1 MELNYRKQLRMPIK
15 YLPGFQYGFNGYGQ
29 YNQQYWSPV
38 YGSQNIPKYNFD
50 SNVSLSNRF
59 GNNTT
64 INGQY
69 GTTGVNGSTIPQIFG
84 NGKYTQRSRFNP
96 GSINAAGILS
106 SGINMYSSVRD
117 AFGDVK
123 SSDQIMNESGS
134 GYGSVNGFKYEKLN
148 DINGDPQRAEVKSQ
162 NTRTTLATVGS
173 GAALGATIG
182 STLGPVGGVVG
193 GAIGA
198 VGGLITG
205 IFAGGHRKRKL
216 ERRLREAEIRKTN
229 INDYNLSSAQ
239 SGYMINDYYNQNGD
253 TRDDMLTFKNGK
265 DQSISVPNG
274 NKNSNVVTSA
284 GKIQAPANARV
295 AAGESVIDNID
306 DVNKTTGY
314 VVKDGELG
322 KDTNLANLNNSTVV
336 LGQDIDWRNGKT
348 FRDQSLPY
356 TLALEKINKKYENRT
371 NDKINKLRGRLGQD
385 SDKFQQEQV
394 NKIKQPIVDKLKDL
408 SERQSL
414 QHQYSQNMQTNNQ
427 LPGYKDGK
435 PNYGYIEPASWM
447 SNAVP
452 MGIGMMAS
460 LGQYFQAKKQGIHTP
475 DIYAANPYEQAAL
488 QEQAKLRI
496 NPYNAIQK
504 VYDQDNLN
512 RYMINRAGGLS
523 GAQKYLANVAA
534 GLSTQREL
542 ADTIQKAQEINNQYR
557 GKWAESA
564 ANLGVQY
571 ASRRQQANQYNTEYA
586 SQAHAARQQGMQMG
600 LRNFMDYIQQ
610 YAANEYK
617 RRTGN
622 GMLGLYQQKVDMDRE
637 NMRSYYNKDN
647 REAGDL
653 IVPTQPV
660 VGDVVYPNI
669 TSGVYN
675 IQNPGT
681 IKLRNNKQ
689 LNNAVRY
696 FGYPTQNVQPYQY
709 IPNTNYITNFTQMP
723 PVNYKWNDII

>member
-69 GTTGVNGSTIPQIFG
+69 GTTGVNGSTLPQIFG
-84 NGKYTQRSRFNP
+84 NGQYTQRSRFNP

-205 IFAGGHRKRKL
+205 IFAGGYRKRKL

-239 SGYMINDYYNQNGD
+239 SDYMINDYYNQNGD
-253 TRDDMLTFKNGK
+253 TSNDMLTFKNGK
-265 DQSISVPNG
+265 DQLTNVPQTGVNH
-274 NKNSNVVTSA
+274 NVVTSN
-284 GKIQAPANARV
+284 GKMQAPANARV

-306 DVNKTTGY
+306 DVNNTTGY
-314 VVKDGELG
+314 VVKDGKLG
-322 KDTNLANLNNSTVV
+322 KDTNLANLNDSTIV
-336 LGQDIDWRNGKT
+336 LGQDVDWRNGKT

-356 TLALEKINKKYENRT
+356 TLALEKINKKYENRA

-408 SERQSL
+408 SEQQSL
-414 QHQYSQNMQTNNQ
+414 QHQYIQNMQTNNQ

-452 MGIGMMAS
+452 RGIGMMAS

-542 ADTIQKAQEINNQYR
+542 ADTIQKAQEVNNQYR

-564 ANLGVQY
+564 ANLGAQY
-571 ASRRQQANQYNTEYA
+571 ASRKQQANQYNTEYA
-586 SQAHAARQQGMQMG
+586 SMAHAARQQGMQMG

-660 VGDVVYPNI
+660 AGDAVYPNI

-681 IKLRNNKQ
+681 IKLRNGKQ

-696 FGYPTQNVQPYQY
+696 SGYPTQNVQPYQY

>member
-69 GTTGVNGSTIPQIFG
+69 GTTGINGSTLPQIFG
-84 NGKYTQRSRFNP
+84 NGQYTQRSRFNP

-193 GAIGA
+193 GVIGA

-239 SGYMINDYYNQNGD
+239 SDYMTNDYYNQNGD

-306 DVNKTTGY
+306 DVNNTTGY
-314 VVKDGELG
+314 VVKDGKLG
-322 KDTNLANLNNSTVV
+322 KDTNLANLNDSTIV
-336 LGQDIDWRNGKT
+336 LGQDVDWRNGKT

-356 TLALEKINKKYENRT
+356 TLALEKINKKYENRA

-408 SERQSL
+408 SDQQSL

-427 LPGYKDGK
+427 LQGYKDGK

-460 LGQYFQAKKQGIHTP
+460 LGQYFQAKKQGIRTP

-488 QEQAKLRI
+488 QEQAKLKV

-542 ADTIQKAQEINNQYR
+542 ADTIQKAQEVNNQYR

-564 ANLGVQY
+564 ANLGAQY
-571 ASRRQQANQYNTEYA
+571 ASRRQQANQYNTEYEA
-586 SQAHAARQQGMQMG
+586 SAHAARQQGMQMG
-600 LRNFMDYIQQ
+600 IRNFMDYIQQ

-622 GMLGLYQQKVDMDRE
+622 GMLSLYQQKNNMDRE
-637 NMRSYYNKDN
+637 NMQRYYKNHKDDYQN
-647 REAGDL
+647 
-653 IVPTQPV
+653 TQ
-660 VGDVVYPNI
+660 VVYTLPNTQ
-669 TSGVYN
+669 TSGY
-675 IQNPGT
+675 G
-681 IKLRNNKQ
+681 
-689 LNNAVRY
+689 VRDY
-696 FGYPTQNVQPYQY
+696 GYPTQNVQPYQY
-709 IPNTNYITNFTQMP
+709 IPSTNYITNFTQMP
-723 PVNYKWNDII
+723 PINYKWNNII

>member
-69 GTTGVNGSTIPQIFG
+69 GTTGVNGSTLPQIFG
-84 NGKYTQRSRFNP
+84 NGQYTQRSRFNP

-239 SGYMINDYYNQNGD
+239 SDYMINDYYNQNGD

-306 DVNKTTGY
+306 DVNNTTGY
-314 VVKDGELG
+314 VVKDGKLG
-322 KDTNLANLNNSTVV
+322 KDTNLANLNDSTIV
-336 LGQDIDWRNGKT
+336 LGQDVDWRMV
-348 FRDQSLPY
+348 RR
-356 TLALEKINKKYENRT
+356 LETSHYHTHQLQKI
-371 NDKINKLRGRLGQD
+371 
-385 SDKFQQEQV
+385 
-394 NKIKQPIVDKLKDL
+394 
-408 SERQSL
+408 
-414 QHQYSQNMQTNNQ
+414 
-427 LPGYKDGK
+427 
-435 PNYGYIEPASWM
+435 
-447 SNAVP
+447 
-452 MGIGMMAS
+452 
-460 LGQYFQAKKQGIHTP
+460 
-475 DIYAANPYEQAAL
+475 
-488 QEQAKLRI
+488 
-496 NPYNAIQK
+496 
-504 VYDQDNLN
+504 
-512 RYMINRAGGLS
+512 
-523 GAQKYLANVAA
+523 
-534 GLSTQREL
+534 
-542 ADTIQKAQEINNQYR
+542 
-557 GKWAESA
+557 
-564 ANLGVQY
+564 
-571 ASRRQQANQYNTEYA
+571 
-586 SQAHAARQQGMQMG
+586 
-600 LRNFMDYIQQ
+600 
-610 YAANEYK
+610 
-617 RRTGN
+617 
-622 GMLGLYQQKVDMDRE
+622 
-637 NMRSYYNKDN
+637 
-647 REAGDL
+647 
-653 IVPTQPV
+653 
-660 VGDVVYPNI
+660 
-669 TSGVYN
+669 
-675 IQNPGT
+675 
-681 IKLRNNKQ
+681 
-689 LNNAVRY
+689 
-696 FGYPTQNVQPYQY
+696 
-709 IPNTNYITNFTQMP
+709 
-723 PVNYKWNDII
+723 